1 MAWKKKTFAN
11 DPNFRFYSFY
21 SHPQKPKWRI
31 QHDELRENIRN
42 AREITKA
49 VKEGKP
55 VPPPTKPAGTAIC
68 EVGANS
74 LVVFIVGK
82 MDCCASFGNYCVN
95 SISKY

>member
-68 EVGANS
+68 DVGVIS

-82 MDCCASFGNYCVN
+82 MDFCASFGNFCVN
-95 SISKY
+95 CVSEY